1 MARKIVKKLSK
12 EQKSL
17 LIGLL
22 IGDGTIS
29 NNYVFKL
36 SHSILQ
42 KEYLEWKIQLLDK
55 YKIKNNGLKGYTST
69 CGFNKGKG
77 VIYSQL
83 SINPTIKALRRT
95 VYIPKKVITRK
106 LLNWLTSQEIAIW
119 YMDDGCI
126 NINSSVQRRNSVQH
140 TIKIATCVD
149 FETSQI
155 IINYFKEVW
164 NINFRPFREGSGTFS
179 IASSCE
185 EDCRNFIKI
194 VKPYILQVP
203 SLLYKIRKD
212 FTKEQFIA
220 LQKNEDSEARDIL
233 EYVF

>member
-1 MARKIVKKLSK
+1 MARKIKSKISK

-22 IGDGTIS
+22 IGGGTIS

-42 KEYLEWKIQLLDK
+42 KEYLEWKINLLDK
-55 YKIKNNGLKGYTST
+55 YKIKNNGLKGYVST
-69 CGFNKGKG
+69 CGYNEGKG

-83 SINPTIKALRRT
+83 SVIPTIKALRRSI
-95 VYIPKKVITRK
+95 YIPKKTITRK
-106 LLNWLTSQEIAIW
+106 LLNWLTPQEVAIW

-126 NINSSVQRRNSVQH
+126 NVNTSSQRSSIQH

-149 FETSQI
+149 FETAQI
-155 IINYFKEVW
+155 IIDYFKEVW
-164 NINFRPFREGSGTFS
+164 NVKFRPFKEGSGTFS

-185 EDCRNFIKI
+185 EDCENFIKI

-212 FTKEQFIA
+212 FTKEYFIA
-220 LQKNEDSEARDIL
+220 LQNEVSEAQDISK
-233 EYVF
+233 YIF

>member
-12 EQKSL
+12 NQKSL

-42 KEYLEWKIQLLDK
+42 KEYLEWKIKLLDEC
-55 YKIKNNGLKGYTST
+55 KIKNNGLKGYTSS
-69 CGFNKGKG
+69 CGYNKGKG

-83 SINPTIKALRRT
+83 SINPTIKALRRS
-95 VYIPKKVITRK
+95 VYIPKKTITRN
-106 LLNWLTSQEIAIW
+106 LLNWLTPREIAIW

-126 NINSSVQRRNSVQH
+126 NVNTSVQRSSIQH
-140 TIKIATCVD
+140 AIKIATCVD
-149 FETSQI
+149 LETIDI
-155 IINYFKEVW
+155 IIKYFNEVW
-164 NINFRPFREGSGTFS
+164 NIKFRPFKEGSGTFS
-179 IASSCE
+179 LASSTE
-185 EDCRNFIKI
+185 EDCKNFIKI

-220 LQKNEDSEARDIL
+220 LQNEDSEARDMSEFI
-233 EYVF
+233 F